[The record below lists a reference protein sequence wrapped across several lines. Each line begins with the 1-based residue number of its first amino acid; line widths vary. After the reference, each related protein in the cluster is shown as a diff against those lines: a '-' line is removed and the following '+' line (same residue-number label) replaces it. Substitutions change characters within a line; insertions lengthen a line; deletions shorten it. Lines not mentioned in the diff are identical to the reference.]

1 MTVLREPPSPTVY
14 TVRSAASGNGAG
26 GVPCWHLL
34 VFIVL
39 SLVGFLGIPPHS
51 HAGRKDCGSI
61 TVASQS
67 YAAFGRQKDLMVAVM
82 PGPLRLSLARPRRVV
97 PVTASMA

>member
-1 MTVLREPPSPTVY
+1 VTVLRDPPSPTVY
-14 TVRSAASGNGAG
+14 TFRSAASGNGAG
-26 GVPCWHLL
+26 GVPYWHLL

-39 SLVGFLGIPPHS
+39 SLVGVSAFRHS